1 MFSEQKTA
9 IQNKLSKKTIKICIA
24 STLITCFILCFC
36 GCINQQQNTI
46 KVSGAYALFPLMDTY
61 WAKEY
66 QKIHPE
72 IKIEVSGGGAG
83 KGMSDALAGIV
94 DIGMVSRDIY
104 QEEIDQG
111 AFWVSVAKDAVVA
124 TINTKNPA
132 VSHILSNG
140 LTCEQFEAVFVSRTI
155 TTWGQLV
162 NDSSITATIRVY
174 GRSDSCGAAD
184 TWAKYLGE
192 YSQDDLTNVAD
203 STINGDPNLA
213 AAVQGDRQG
222 IGFNNINYVYDPIT
236 KQPYDNLVIVPID
249 LNNNGILDENE
260 QFYDTSTDII
270 NAIAN
275 DVYPSPPARAL
286 HLVTKTN
293 FDDNEV
299 AKNFVNWILTD
310 GQQYVPQGGYIQ
322 LSNETIQDQINYLEN
337 GTRT

>member
-1 MFSEQKTA
+1 MFSKHKKLIKNKTGR
-9 IQNKLSKKTIKICIA
+9 QTIKIGVTF
-24 STLITCFILCFC
+24 TLIIFFIVCSC
-36 GCINQQQNTI
+36 GCINQQQNKI
-46 KVSGAYALFPLMDTY
+46 KVSGAFALYPLMTD
-61 WAKEY
+61 WADEY
-66 QKIHPE
+66 RKIHPD
-72 IKIEVSGGGAG
+72 IIIEVSGGGAG
-83 KGMSDALAGIV
+83 KGMSDALAKIV

-104 QEEIDQG
+104 QEEIEQG
-111 AFWVSVAKDAVVA
+111 AFWISVAKDAVVA

-140 LTCEQFEAVFVSRTI
+140 LTREQFEEVFILRNI

-213 AAVQGDRQG
+213 AAVQGDKQG
-222 IGFNNINYVYDPIT
+222 IGFNNINYVYDSTT
-236 KQPYDNLVIVPID
+236 KEPYDNLIPVPID
-249 LNNNGILDENE
+249 LNGNGILEENE
-260 QFYDTSTDII
+260 QFYDILKDIVD
-270 NAIAN
+270 AIAN
-275 DVYPSPPARAL
+275 NVYPSPPARAL

-310 GQQYVPQGGYIQ
+310 GQQYVTKSGYIQ
-322 LSNETIQDQINYLEN
+322 LSSETIQDQLDYLEN
-337 GTRT
+337 GSRN